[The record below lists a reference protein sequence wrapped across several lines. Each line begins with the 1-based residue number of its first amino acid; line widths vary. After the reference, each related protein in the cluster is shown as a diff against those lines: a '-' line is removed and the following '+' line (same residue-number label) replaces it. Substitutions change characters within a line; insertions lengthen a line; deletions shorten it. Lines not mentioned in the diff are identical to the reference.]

1 MNLVVLYS
9 ISNLLLSFGLL
20 QPWYLNGD
28 IWLNPPQ
35 QLKFARYTETA
46 LETAASMK
54 RLSEWRWYLLAA
66 AKWQNAYAY
75 SLFRVCCE
83 SKSETLSTSF
93 VLLSIL
99 KQPLYAAC
107 SSASG
112 KWQFQAATVYWTAKF
127 KTIRLNSLCRRIIM
141 ACTLFP
147 EFICRS
153 PLSGSFALLSL
164 DKQWLLQTPL
174 HHTVR
179 QSQRTWAL
187 IQVHNIRRNLYQ
199 RTWTTK
205 LFFHVQLLTWH
216 MYDTL
221 LDKTLLGQRLSRA
234 SIHAAL
240 QWSTPCPTAQ
250 KGRLLSTSPRR

>member
-1 MNLVVLYS
+1 MTECICIFIISSMLRKQEWDFVHKFCLIIYS
-9 ISNLLLSFGLL
+9 KAAFVRCLLKRVRKMAVPGGDI
-20 QPWYLNGD
+20 LNGK
-28 IWLNPPQ
+28 IQ
-35 QLKFARYTETA
+35 
-46 LETAASMK
+46 
-54 RLSEWRWYLLAA
+54 
-66 AKWQNAYAY
+66 
-75 SLFRVCCE
+75 
-83 SKSETLSTSF
+83 
-93 VLLSIL
+93 
-99 KQPLYAAC
+99 
-107 SSASG
+107 
-112 KWQFQAATVYWTAKF
+112 
-127 KTIRLNSLCRRIIM
+127 TIRLNGLCQRRIIM

-164 DKQWLLQTPL
+164 NKQWLLQTPS